1 MNRITVGVALV
12 VGALALVGCS
22 NVDTDALRPAQVDS
36 SNSEVAHPISCN
48 LGEEYDAATA
58 SVRARYDLPVDADY
72 YLERY
77 GAWVANESCTD
88 AQVLAWQELRR
99 ATGES
104 DEICRVVYEYS
115 LAGTVYPI
123 GCAVPVMVV
132 TNASR

>member
-1 MNRITVGVALV
+1 MNRISLAAALMVGVI
-12 VGALALVGCS
+12 ALAGCS
-22 NVDTDALRPAQVDS
+22 NVDPNASREPADPFS
-36 SNSEVAHPISCN
+36 SAIDHSIPCN
-48 LGEEYDAATA
+48 LGEKYDAATA
-58 SVRARYDLPVDADY
+58 SVRARYDVPVDADY
-72 YLERY
+72 YIKRY

-99 ATGES
+99 ATGET

-132 TNASR
+132 SDEAR

>member
-1 MNRITVGVALV
+1 MNRISLAAALV
-12 VGALALVGCS
+12 VGVIALAGCS
-22 NVDTDALRPAQVDS
+22 DVDPGASRESADPS
-36 SNSEVAHPISCN
+36 SSAIDHSIPFN
-48 LGEEYDAATA
+48 LGEKYDAATA

-72 YLERY
+72 YIERY

-99 ATGES
+99 ATGET

-123 GCAVPVMVV
+123 GCAAPVMVV
-132 TNASR
+132 SDEAR